1 MTTAIVN
8 MFILLQGEVLET
20 VTTAIVYLF
29 TSQSSM
35 LDQLPQLGYIPIVFQ
50 AMSHRNNAVPK
61 SAIQVAHQLAHNEVS
76 IQVFQF
82 EIK

>member
-1 MTTAIVN
+1 MIGQSKMN
-8 MFILLQGEVLET
+8 ERLYDKMLL
-20 VTTAIVYLF
+20 TTAIVYLF

-50 AMSHRNNAVPK
+50 AMSHRNNAIPK

-76 IQVFQF
+76 IQRCSNL
-82 EIK
+82 K